1 MSGNRRWKKSLRLDF
16 RFENYNIVLESQTPV
31 DILPPPSDPIDEAD
45 NYNGYYLKL
54 AGPDENVFYVQR
66 SHNPFRTETEA
77 YGNVAEDRIT
87 YERLKEPDLTFSILI
102 PDPGFVFTLEI
113 INNPLQPELFFKLA
127 RQSFAFTID
136 PAEVILPPIPVAE
149 RVENGVILGKEK
161 IVDHGNDNECWNLT
175 ILADGYKADEIP
187 KFVSDADKF
196 VNFFKNF
203 SPFNEFWEKTNVYIV
218 KVASTDSG
226 ADLPTGCQPG
236 SPPVNVNT
244 YFNASF
250 CGAKDNNNDDIRLLV
265 VDQPTAKK
273 VWNNF
278 TPQAHVALVIVN
290 SAMYGGS
297 GGDVAAF
304 STDFLSPLIGIHELG
319 HSFFKLGD
327 EYETRYVTFNPD
339 SYPNLTSK
347 TVLSQI
353 KWKDLIA
360 STTPVPTSRN
370 QCPGGNPFS
379 HPVPE
384 GTVGLFEGGLY
395 KSCNV
400 FRPEKTCLM
409 RDFKK
414 KRFCAVCARAIRSK
428 LAQLLGTDE
437 PNV

>member
-1 MSGNRRWKKSLRLDF
+1 MSGNRKLRKSLRLDF
-16 RFENYNIVLESQTPV
+16 RYENFNILLESQTRV
-31 DILPPPSDPIDEAD
+31 DILPPPSDQIEEMDE
-45 NYNGYYLKL
+45 YNGYYVKL
-54 AGPDENVFYVQR
+54 TDLENKVFYFQKLQ
-66 SHNPFRTETEA
+66 NPLRTRTES
-77 YGNVAEDRIT
+77 YGDDAESQFT
-87 YERLKEPDLTFSILI
+87 YETLKEPDPTFSILI
-102 PDPGFVFTLEI
+102 PDPGIVFTLEI
-113 INNPLQPELFFKLA
+113 INNPPQPELFFKIA
-127 RQSFAFTID
+127 RQSFTFTID
-136 PAEVILPPIPVAE
+136 PTEVILPPMPVAE

-161 IVDHGNDNECWNLT
+161 IIDHGNDNECWNLS
-175 ILADGYKADEIP
+175 IFADGYRADEIP

-196 VNFFKNF
+196 VTFFKNF
-203 SPFNEFWEKTNVYIV
+203 SPFSEFWEKTNVYIV

-304 STDFLSPLIGIHELG
+304 STDTLSPLIGIHELG

-327 EYETRYVTFNPD
+327 EYETPYVTLNPD

-360 STTPVPTSRN
+360 STTPVPTSKN
-370 QCPGGNPFS
+370 QCAGGGPFS

-395 KSCNV
+395 KTCSV

-414 KRFCAVCARAIRSK
+414 KRFCAVCTRTIRTK